1 MTDTNADSKAT
12 PSTGDDAV
20 QSDLM
25 RRMTA
30 IWIASAG
37 VFFVILALLGLVMRL
52 IQAHD
57 VLDARWYYAIVT
69 LHGAGMIGVTLMGL
83 ASVLSWVVRDRLPM
97 SGRINL
103 ATYVMT
109 MTAVVLILIATM
121 IGKFGP
127 GWTFL
132 YPLPSKP
139 GAPSWD
145 PNWAYAYYLGIA
157 LVAISFALWGF
168 DVLRAGIKA
177 FGNPG
182 RMFGVDIVTGRTDH
196 NSPEATNPSIV
207 AAGVMALEA
216 ILISVPGSIII
227 VMLIIH
233 SANPSFDIQ
242 PLFAKNMIYFV
253 GHMMAN
259 FAIYLG
265 AGVMYAV
272 IPKYAG
278 RPWPAAKVTIIA
290 WWVII
295 VSIILPY
302 FHHLYMDF
310 ANPAGLAIVGN
321 IASYA
326 SMVPSATVTI
336 FGAVLIVFRSGIK
349 WSPAP
354 LFLYAGL
361 VGWAVG
367 GVGAVIDS
375 TPMVNSTMHNT
386 MWVPAHFHTYMAL
399 GAVLFMLGGV
409 YHYAEQLTGRVPNL
423 RLGKTASW
431 LIIVGGYIV
440 TITFFVSGAMS
451 VVRRYAYVDL
461 PRYKNG
467 AMIGLGGATLA
478 IIGLLIVA
486 FDLLRVYVAG
496 FGRRA
501 TPPATEKP
509 SGHVPEPTPEPAV

>member
-1 MTDTNADSKAT
+1 MTNTT
-12 PSTGDDAV
+12 HTDA
-20 QSDLM
+20 QSESGSNDLM

-30 IWIASAG
+30 IWVATAG
-37 VFFVILALLGLVMRL
+37 VLFVVLALLGLIMRL
-52 IQAHD
+52 IQAED
-57 VLDARWYYAIVT
+57 VLNARWYYAIVT
-69 LHGAGMIGVTLMGL
+69 LHGAGMIAVTLMSL
-83 ASVLSWVVRDRLPM
+83 AAVLSWTIRDRIPLSPK
-97 SGRINL
+97 INL
-103 ATYVMT
+103 VTYVMT
-109 MTAVVLILIATM
+109 MTAVVLVLAATL

-132 YPLPSKP
+132 YPLPTKP
-139 GAPSWD
+139 GSPSWD
-145 PNWAYAYYLGIA
+145 PIWAYPYYAAIG
-157 LVAISFALWGF
+157 LVAIAFALWGF
-168 DVLRAGIKA
+168 DVLRAGTKA

-182 RMFGVDIVTGRTDH
+182 RMFGIDIVKGHTDH

-216 ILISVPGSIII
+216 ILVSIPGSIIL

-233 SANPSFDIQ
+233 SAKPSFNID

-265 AGVMYAV
+265 AGIMYAV

-278 RPWPAAKVTIIA
+278 RPWPAAKTTIIA
-290 WWVII
+290 WWCII
-295 VSIILPY
+295 VTIIFPY

-310 ANPAGLAIVGN
+310 ANPAGLAVIGN

-336 FGAVLIVFRSGIK
+336 FGAILIVYRSGIK

-354 LFLYAGL
+354 LFMYVGL
-361 VGWAVG
+361 VGWSVG

-399 GAVLFMLGGV
+399 GAVLFLLGGV
-409 YHYAEQLTGRVPNL
+409 YHYANELTGKVPNL
-423 RLGKTASW
+423 KMGRNASW
-431 LIIVGGYIV
+431 LIILGGYTV
-440 TITFFVSGAMS
+440 TLTFFVSGAMS

-461 PRYKNG
+461 PRYKN
-467 AMIGLGGATLA
+467 AALIGLIGAIVA
-478 IIGLLIVA
+478 VIGLLLIA
-486 FDLLRVYVAG
+486 GDLLRVYVPG
-496 FGRRA
+496 FARR
-501 TPPATEKP
+501 PVQSE
-509 SGHVPEPTPEPAV
+509 